1 MLDGRLGTALSVSLF
16 SPVQLVLEIK
26 IFLLFIAEVPSLAVV
41 VAVLLQPSH
50 SSISLGNVVNYVAL
64 RISLDP
70 LFLFLGDFLPSLSVL
85 F

>member
-1 MLDGRLGTALSVSLF
+1 MLDGRLGTALSVSLC

-26 IFLLFIAEVPSLAVV
+26 ILLLVIAEVPSLAVV

-50 SSISLGNVVNYVAL
+50 SCISLGNVVNYVAL

-70 LFLFLGDFLPSLSVL
+70 LFLLFGDFLPSLSVL